1 MLRPR
6 DKADEGDACS
16 PYKTDEALQSQQ
28 QRKKEGRPVPGIPA
42 VHAMILPPQVRKYSS
57 AFTFVLLTALCLGA
71 CVSRNPGPGSR
82 APEQPAAEP
91 KPPRPVPSFTGSQ
104 PDGRPLPFSPYDQS
118 SRVLLPARVQ
128 RITSR
133 GIDLTFILFDARN
146 YRLSV
151 ADKEKGPK
159 TEWPTAQAAA
169 KAHGALAAING
180 GFFTPE
186 GKPLGLVIENGRH
199 IGTWNAG
206 SSLTSGVLSVEK
218 SPRIL
223 RRRHWRSFSPTLHLV
238 QAGPL
243 LVEND
248 IVVNGLGNRERSPR
262 SFLAWNGRHHW
273 ALGSSGK
280 ATLSELARALA
291 AQPLAKLNITTALNL
306 DGGRSS
312 DLWVSPQVAG
322 GPVSTRKSWNNP
334 VRNYLLLHYHPQP

>member
-1 MLRPR
+1 MSQNHLKRGSALLWVLTISSSLLYVNCSSDRSKPRGLENNLLPSGSLAAPDLLQHDPRPL
-6 DKADEGDACS
+6 DIPKV
-16 PYKTDEALQSQQ
+16 PSQQ
-28 QRKKEGRPVPGIPA
+28 DVTISGF
-42 VHAMILPPQVRKYSS
+42 LD
-57 AFTFVLLTALCLGA
+57 
-71 CVSRNPGPGSR
+71 
-82 APEQPAAEP
+82 
-91 KPPRPVPSFTGSQ
+91 PRP
-104 PDGRPLPFSPYDQS
+104 
-118 SRVLLPARVQ
+118 SRVPLRAGLERV
-128 RITSR
+128 TSR
-133 GIDLTFILFDARN
+133 GLALTLLLFDDRN
-146 YRLSV
+146 YRISV

-159 TEWPTAQAAA
+159 TEWTTAQAAA

-186 GKPLGLVIENGRH
+186 GSPLGLVIENGRH

-243 LVEND
+243 LIEND

-262 SFLAWNGRHHW
+262 SFLVWNGRHHW
-273 ALGSSGK
+273 AFGSSGK

-312 DLWVSPQVAG
+312 DLWVSPQLDG

-334 VRNYLLLHYHPQP
+334 VRNYLLLHHHPQP